1 MKTYEYEELKDEKVF
16 QELLAEVG
24 KTQRGRWFTDSI
36 DVDGFID
43 RVETKFYA
51 DVSREL
57 YRIDNQTEEE
67 IYEEQGDPAEIESYL
82 EYELQSSVLIR
93 IYGYETLE
101 RYDEEMKI
109 YLSSLFNK
117 HTRIMI
123 G

>member
-1 MKTYEYEELKDEKVF
+1 MKDEKIF

-36 DVDGFID
+36 DIDDFIEG
-43 RVETKFYA
+43 VETRFYA
-51 DVSREL
+51 HVGREL
-57 YRIDNQTEEE
+57 YRVDSQTEEE
-67 IYEEQGDPAEIESYL
+67 IYEEQGDPAEIESFL
-82 EYELQSSVLIR
+82 EYELQPSVFIR

-117 HTRIMI
+117 YTRIMI